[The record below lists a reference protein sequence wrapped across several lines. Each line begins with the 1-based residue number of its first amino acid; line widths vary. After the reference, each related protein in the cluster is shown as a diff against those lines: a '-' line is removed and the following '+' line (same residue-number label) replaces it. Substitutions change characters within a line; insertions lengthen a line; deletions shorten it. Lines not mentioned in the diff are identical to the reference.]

1 MSLRERQNLTMHIG
15 PNNRVLE
22 SLAACSL
29 PPTAVPTCMGGSL
42 DVSLE
47 DLFKARLAIEAAQ
60 DNLLSEVNRS
70 TNQDGNISD
79 VSLASDSKPSSLPP
93 RSSSSTNQTARFG
106 LFEGIS
112 DVSMM
117 TDQESD
123 TSKLN
128 SSKKSS
134 TSASASAPSDSKH
147 HTDQPSNTSIH
158 SSKKSSASASVSS
171 DSKPMS
177 LPRRSPSKHAAK
189 VKERGK
195 IRKHPGRSGDERMH
209 KAIDARRRNPDIS
222 LLDALLA
229 GGFVFPNMYAPGIKS
244 SEAKDIDGV
253 SVTQRKNQLMRRLR
267 LDKELDKKQKT

>member
-1 MSLRERQNLTMHIG
+1 MMSLRARQNVTVHTGSSDKL
-15 PNNRVLE
+15 LE
-22 SLAACSL
+22 SLAACSF
-29 PPTAVPTCMGGSL
+29 PPTAVPTCMGGLL

-60 DNLLSEVNRS
+60 DNLVSEVNRS

-79 VSLASDSKPSSLPP
+79 VSMASDSKPSSLPP

-106 LFEGIS
+106 LFGGIS

-134 TSASASAPSDSKH
+134 ASASASSDSKH

-177 LPRRSPSKHAAK
+177 LPRKSSSKHAAK

-229 GGFVFPNMYAPGIKS
+229 GGFLFPNMYAPGAKS

>member
-1 MSLRERQNLTMHIG
+1 MMSLRARQNVTLHTG
-15 PNNRVLE
+15 SSDRVLE

-29 PPTAVPTCMGGSL
+29 PPTAVPTCMGGLL

-47 DLFKARLAIEAAQ
+47 DLFKARLAIEAGQ
-60 DNLLSEVNRS
+60 DNLVSEVSRS

-79 VSLASDSKPSSLPP
+79 VSMASDSKPSSLPP
-93 RSSSSTNQTARFG
+93 RSSSSTDQNAR
-106 LFEGIS
+106 LELEGI
-112 DVSMM
+112 SMM
-117 TDQESD
+117 TDQQSD
-123 TSKLN
+123 TSITN
-128 SSKKSS
+128 
-134 TSASASAPSDSKH
+134 
-147 HTDQPSNTSIH
+147 
-158 SSKKSSASASVSS
+158 SSKKSSASASS

-177 LPRRSPSKHAAK
+177 SPRKSPSKHYTAK
-189 VKERGK
+189 VEERGK

-209 KAIDARRRNPDIS
+209 KAVAARRQNPDIS

-267 LDKELDKKQKT
+267 LDKDKKQKT